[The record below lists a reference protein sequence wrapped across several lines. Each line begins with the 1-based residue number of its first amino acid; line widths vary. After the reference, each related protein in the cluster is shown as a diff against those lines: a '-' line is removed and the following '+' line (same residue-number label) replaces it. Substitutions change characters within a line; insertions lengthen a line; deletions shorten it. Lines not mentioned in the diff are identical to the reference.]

1 MSVCHRWPW
10 SESVLQVL
18 IAISQFEQQ
27 PNNKFFCPDISEVET
42 PVSLSVIYR
51 DETLK
56 NLLCTI
62 GKVKLRVSKNH

>member
-1 MSVCHRWPW
+1 M
-10 SESVLQVL
+10 LQVL

-27 PNNKFFCPDISEVET
+27 PNNKFFCKPDISEVET